1 MDKNH
6 DMEDKVRKI
15 LTASEEL
22 FDHFG
27 FSKSTSEEIAKKA
40 GVSKRTLY
48 KYFDSKKK
56 ILEVFIIQKIET
68 LRHELDRILAKHII
82 FPEKMRQIT
91 TQVAVTLSGMSTH
104 FLNDLK
110 TNVPDVWQKI
120 SDFRREMVHVYFP
133 MLLDEGIREGH
144 FKSDINK
151 GVAVLIM
158 VNAMEIII
166 NPQNTETLP
175 PDLLKDIPQKPE
187 KLFDNVIQIIY
198 DGIHEGKSGF

>member
-1 MDKNH
+1 MNKPGDV
-6 DMEDKVRKI
+6 EDKIKKI
-15 LTASEEL
+15 LKVAEEL

-27 FSKSTSEEIAKKA
+27 FSKSTSEEIAQRA
-40 GVSKRTLY
+40 GLSKRTLY

-56 ILEVFIIQKIET
+56 ILEVYINQKIET
-68 LRHELDRILAKHII
+68 LRYELESVLAKQII

-91 TQVAVTLSGMSTH
+91 TQVAVTLSGMSPH
-104 FLNDLK
+104 FLNDLRI
-110 TNVPDVWQKI
+110 NVPDVWQNI

-133 MLLDEGIREGH
+133 MLLDEGIKEGH

-166 NPQNTETLP
+166 NPQVTQTLP
-175 PDLLKDIPQKPE
+175 SDLLQDIPKKPE
-187 KLFDNVIQIIY
+187 KLFDKVIQIIY
-198 DGIHEGKSGF
+198 DGIHEEKSGF

>member
-6 DMEDKVRKI
+6 DTDDKVRKI